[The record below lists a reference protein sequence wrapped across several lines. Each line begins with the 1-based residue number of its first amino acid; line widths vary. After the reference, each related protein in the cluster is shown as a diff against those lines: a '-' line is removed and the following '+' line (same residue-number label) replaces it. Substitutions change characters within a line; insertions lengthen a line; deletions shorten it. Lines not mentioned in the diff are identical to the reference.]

1 MKQEFWKSML
11 IAFIFLVIPSIG
23 IAQGDTVTGTVTDS
37 DGIPLPGAS
46 VVVLETNLGV
56 ATDIDGNFTV
66 EAQEGQTLS
75 ISYIGFTTQ
84 EIVVGEASSYDVA
97 LSSDNAL
104 DEVVVTSLGITRQK
118 RELTYATQNVNTDG
132 IDESRPNANLVN
144 TLQGKV
150 AGLSI
155 QTSSQGVSGA
165 SKVILRGNRSIAG
178 SSQPLYVVDGV
189 PLGGPISDLSPDDI
203 ASISVLRG
211 SNAAAL
217 YGARANNGAI
227 IITTKSGEVGSLK
240 VSFNST
246 VTFETP
252 NILFDYQNEYGQGN
266 GGRNVDDEG
275 NPILQTTD
283 SWGAKLGG
291 TLEHWSPSSEF
302 SGPIPYVANP
312 NNVTDF
318 FDTGVSI
325 ANNISLTTG
334 SEKQQTYFSYTNDL
348 RTGIVPNNELER
360 HSVTLKID
368 NNLLDGKVQLSSRIN
383 YINSTINNQLPQ
395 WENFANPLRHAYRLP
410 RSIRTQDVELFE
422 YIDAEGNTRQNFWK
436 PLDNGGAN
444 PYWAANRNN
453 NEIVGERV
461 VGYTS
466 LTYNITPRLKVM
478 ARSSIDNSTASRENF
493 FHNDSYIIA
502 QNGNYQT
509 ANSRALEWNNDFLI
523 TYNRDIS
530 DNISLNFNIGG
541 NNRVAKSKGVNTNNG
556 GLVAPNIFSLANARQ
571 LSASQFINE
580 REVNSLYTFGNLGF
594 ANAAFLDWSYRSDW
608 SSTLPI
614 DSHRYDYYSVGASA
628 VISDLVELPSSI
640 GFFKLRASYAEV
652 GNDTAPYSL
661 ERAAFLRTGGFLQLG
676 TTLPN
681 PGLRPEKTRSFEV
694 GFDTSFFNDF
704 IGIDFT
710 YYSSNSIDQL
720 FSQDVPEA
728 SGLATKFLN
737 GGDIKNSG
745 IEAVVN
751 LAFITQS
758 DFSWETTFNFAAN
771 TSEVVELAEG
781 IEVLSYGN
789 DFMRRYQLDVGEPWG
804 SIYSRGFE
812 RDAQNRVVMNDNGTP
827 KITSGQT
834 VNIGNFNP
842 DWLGGVMNSITYK
855 NFNLRFLIDIR
866 QGGSVVSFTRAIL
879 ASDGALAET
888 AIGRESGIVF
898 GTDVYKDE
906 TPATTPASVDPETFW
921 TSIGGRN
928 SPVGEAFVED
938 ASNIRLRELSLS
950 YSLPNAALGSLPFPI
965 PLKEAKISLVG
976 RNLFFLSNNASVDP
990 EATHGVGTA
999 NDGYEGF
1006 TLPSTRSIGLNVKVT
1021 F

>member
-1 MKQEFWKSML
+1 MKQRFWKSVL
-11 IAFIFLVIPSIG
+11 VAFMVAAPLTG
-23 IAQGDTVTGTVTDS
+23 LAQGNTVTGTVTDS

-46 VVVLETNLGV
+46 VVVLETNTGV
-56 ATDIDGNFTV
+56 ATDIDGNFTI

-75 ISYIGFTTQ
+75 ISYIGFGTQ
-84 EIVVGEASSYDVA
+84 QIVVDQASNYDVA
-97 LSSDNAL
+97 LTSDNAL

-155 QTSSQGVSGA
+155 QTSSQGVAGG

-178 SSQPLYVVDGV
+178 SSQPLYIVDGV

-227 IITTKSGEVGSLK
+227 VITTKSGEIGKLK
-240 VSFNST
+240 VSSNST
-246 VTFETP
+246 VTFEIP
-252 NILFDYQNEYGQGN
+252 NILFDYQNKYGQGS
-266 GGRNVDDEG
+266 GGVYSSFS
-275 NPILQTTD
+275 TD
-283 SWGAKLGG
+283 SWGPRLGG
-291 TLEHWSPSSEF
+291 TQKHWSPSAEI
-302 SGPIPYVANP
+302 GGAIPYVENP
-312 NNVTDF
+312 DNVNDF

-334 SEKQQTYFSYTNDL
+334 SDKQQTYFSYTNDL

-360 HSVTLKID
+360 HSVTLKVD
-368 NNLLDGKVQLSSRIN
+368 NNILDGKLQLSSRIN

-410 RSIRTQDVELFE
+410 RSIRTQDAEVFE
-422 YIDAEGNTRQNFWK
+422 YTDETGSVRQNFWK

-444 PYWAANRNN
+444 PYWTVNRNN
-453 NEIVGERV
+453 NEIIGERV
-461 VGYTS
+461 LGYTS
-466 LTYNITPRLKVM
+466 LTYNITPKLKVM
-478 ARSSIDNSTASRENF
+478 ARSSVDNSTASRENF
-493 FHNDSYIIA
+493 FYNDSYIIA
-502 QNGNYQT
+502 QNGNYGT
-509 ANSRALEWNNDFLI
+509 SNSRTLEWNNDFLI
-523 TYNRDIS
+523 TYDSDIS

-541 NNRVAKSKGVNTNNG
+541 NNRIRKSKGVNTNNG
-556 GLVAPNIFSLANARQ
+556 GLNAPNIFSLANASQ
-571 LSASQFINE
+571 LSASQSINE
-580 REVNSLYTFGNLGF
+580 REVNSLYTSGNFGF
-594 ANAAFLDWSYRSDW
+594 ANAAFIDWSYRSDW
-608 SSTLPI
+608 SSTLPV
-614 DSHRYDYYSVGASA
+614 DNNRYDYYSAGVSA
-628 VISDLVELPSSI
+628 VISDLINLPSAI

-661 ERAAFLRTGGFLQLG
+661 TRNALLRTGGFIQLA
-676 TTLPN
+676 TTAPASDLK
-681 PGLRPEKTRSFEV
+681 PEKTRSFEV
-694 GFDTSFFNDF
+694 GVDTSFFNDF

-710 YYSSNSIDQL
+710 YYQSNSIDQL
-720 FSQDVPEA
+720 FRQDVPEA
-728 SGLATKFLN
+728 SGIATKFIN
-737 GGDIKNSG
+737 GGDIQNSG

-751 LAFITQS
+751 LAFIS
-758 DFSWETTFNFAAN
+758 RSNFSWETTFNFAAN
-771 TSEVVELAEG
+771 TSEVLELAEG
-781 IEVLSYGN
+781 IEVLSYGA

-827 KITSGQT
+827 KITSGQS

-855 NFNLRFLIDIR
+855 NLNLRFLIDIR

-888 AIGRESGIVF
+888 AIGRGSGIVF
-898 GTDVYKDE
+898 GRDVYTDE
-906 TPATTPASVDPETFW
+906 TPASSAASVEPETFW

-928 SPVGEAFVED
+928 SPAGEAFVED
-938 ASNIRLRELSLS
+938 ASNIRLREVSLS
-950 YSLPNAALGSLPFPI
+950 YSLPSAALSSLPLI
-965 PLKEAKISLVG
+965 TEAKISLVG
-976 RNLFFLSNNASVDP
+976 RNLFFLTNNASVDP
-990 EATHGVGTA
+990 EATHGVGTVH
-999 NDGYEGF
+999 DGYEGF
-1006 TLPSTRSIGLNVKVT
+1006 TLPATRSFGLNVKLG